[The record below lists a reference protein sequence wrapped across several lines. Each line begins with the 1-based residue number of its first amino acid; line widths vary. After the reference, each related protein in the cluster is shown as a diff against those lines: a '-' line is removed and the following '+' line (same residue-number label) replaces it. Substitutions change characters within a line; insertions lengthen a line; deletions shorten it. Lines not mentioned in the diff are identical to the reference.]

1 MTTKKLPI
9 PDLSNLAKIQELK
22 DKVPTVPVTRGQLD
36 KVFTGV
42 LLINSVVAAVSVVLF
57 LISSWSFFL
66 ASGAFTIPLLV
77 VTALLYRYTF
87 VSLCDCRK
95 HLKFLVEG
103 TDKEIRH

>member
-9 PDLSNLAKIQELK
+9 PDLSNLPKIQELK

-57 LISSWSFFL
+57 FISSWSFFL
-66 ASGAFTIPLLV
+66 ASGAFTIPFLIV
-77 VTALLYRYTF
+77 MTLLYRYTP
-87 VSLCDCRK
+87 VS
-95 HLKFLVEG
+95 
-103 TDKEIRH
+103 